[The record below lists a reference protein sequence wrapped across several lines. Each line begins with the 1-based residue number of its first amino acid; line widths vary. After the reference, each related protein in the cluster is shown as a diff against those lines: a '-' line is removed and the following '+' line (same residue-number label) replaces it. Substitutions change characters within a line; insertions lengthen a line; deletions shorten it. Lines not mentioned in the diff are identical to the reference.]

1 MSATSNPEPAKV
13 SQLPA
18 VPQMG
23 VVGRTFGSIPR
34 KKQSPDLIT
43 IRSETAAL
51 SSSTS
56 AGTSSK
62 AGELSSFSSLPSAHS
77 TKPSR
82 SAEEMVV
89 EASDEESEVADEPQ
103 PPSSQTPET
112 FQEKRAELAAR
123 WKEQHAKIAAISAA
137 TRLATKSGTPVSKTA
152 ERKSPPV
159 GATITSSSTSSSSSS
174 SSFSSSSSKGRDD
187 FPMSQKQEMSMA
199 SQAEESEEGL
209 SAPPELPSHYFG
221 DFDSDLLIP
230 GSLCGY
236 QDEPYFHHR
245 NCHCHTTL
253 ADQIVL

>member
-1 MSATSNPEPAKV
+1 MSALSNPEPAKV

-82 SAEEMVV
+82 SEEMVV

-159 GATITSSSTSSSSSS
+159 GAITSSFTSSS
-174 SSFSSSSSKGRDD
+174 
-187 FPMSQKQEMSMA
+187 
-199 SQAEESEEGL
+199 
-209 SAPPELPSHYFG
+209 
-221 DFDSDLLIP
+221 
-230 GSLCGY
+230 
-236 QDEPYFHHR
+236 
-245 NCHCHTTL
+245 
-253 ADQIVL
+253 